1 MADKI
6 LSIGLGAN
14 TSGLKKD
21 MDNAAA
27 IVKNAGQQM
36 GDAVVQSSDK
46 MSSSSKRAGEN
57 LQSAYRAAAREAR
70 EAAIQFGETSDR
82 FRVAAQTAGE
92 LKDRLDL
99 TNQTIKAFSNDAP
112 VLTATVGVIQGMA
125 GAFSAAQGA
134 AALFGSDSKALQ
146 ETMVKLQ
153 GALALTQG
161 LQGMKGLGDSLQTL
175 GTVLSTKAIPQL
187 TSLFSLIAANPITA
201 TVIAITT
208 LGEAYIALSDSTDHA
223 RQSQAS
229 YDFELASASATVADK
244 VRLVTEQNV
253 KLQNV
258 LKAKQSGVN
267 ESAIEAENLKSQIAS
282 KQSILDK
289 EKDALKLKAAGN
301 AEEYEANFYARGK
314 IIQLEG
320 ELNLL
325 KQLYDETKKKS
336 DLEGSINQ
344 KTPDNYLSDL
354 RNEKNALKYAA
365 EEIKNIKYTGG
376 FQFKTP
382 SFKTAELM
390 PKFDLNK
397 IKAELNQDFKNMR
410 EYLNDKSTE
419 LAASF
424 NEMLNS
430 GLGNIL
436 TTTFAKIG
444 DNLGKENDPFENVG
458 NVLLQSLGSLMQQF
472 GAAMLA
478 MGINLALFQESIA
491 SLNPFVAIAAGAA
504 MIVAGAALSSAA
516 SKGMTT
522 GGGGSTG
529 VSSGSSG
536 GGGGSINAGTFGNGG
551 MNSNF
556 GVLQVGGEIRGNNLL
571 VSVNRSGYERGR
583 VR

>member
-27 IVKNAGQQM
+27 IVKSAGQQM

-82 FRVAAQTAGE
+82 FRIAAQTAGE

-134 AALFGSDSKALQ
+134 AALFGTDSKALQ

-153 GALALTQG
+153 GALALTTG

-175 GTVLSTKAIPQL
+175 GTVLSTKVIPQF
-187 TSLFSLIAANPITA
+187 TGLFSLIAANPITA
-201 TVIAITT
+201 TVIAITA
-208 LGEAYIALSDSTDHA
+208 LGAAYIALSDSTDHA

-229 YDFELASASATVADK
+229 YDFELASASATVADR

-267 ESAIEAENLKSQIAS
+267 ESAIEAEILKSQIDS
-282 KQSILDK
+282 KQAILDK

-301 AEEYEANFYARGK
+301 AAEYEANFYASGK
-314 IIQLEG
+314 VIQLEG
-320 ELNLL
+320 ELTLL

-336 DLEGSINQ
+336 DLEASINQ
-344 KTPDNYLSDL
+344 KSATINSPLDIPKYD
-354 RNEKNALKYAA
+354 KNFFDPK
-365 EEIKNIKYTGG
+365 KVKYTGG
-376 FQFKTP
+376 FQFKIP
-382 SFKTAELM
+382 SFETAELM

-397 IKAELNQDFKNMR
+397 IKAELNQDFKNIS

-419 LAASF
+419 LAARF

>member
-82 FRVAAQTAGE
+82 FIVAAQTAGE

-134 AALFGSDSKALQ
+134 AALFGSDSKALE

-153 GALALTQG
+153 GALALTTG

-175 GTVLSTKAIPQL
+175 GTTLSAKVIPQF
-187 TSLFSLIAANPITA
+187 TGLFSLIAANPITA
-201 TVIAITT
+201 TVIAITA
-208 LGEAYIALSDSTDHA
+208 LGAAYIALSDSTDHA

-229 YDFELASASATVADK
+229 YDFELASASATVADR

-267 ESAIEAENLKSQIAS
+267 ESAIEAEILKSQIDS
-282 KQSILDK
+282 KQAILDK

-301 AEEYEANFYARGK
+301 AEESEANFYASGK
-314 IIQLEG
+314 VIQLEG
-320 ELNLL
+320 ELTLL

-336 DLEGSINQ
+336 DLEASINQ
-344 KTPDNYLSDL
+344 KAANKITSSKPQMSLFQDKPL
-354 RNEKNALKYAA
+354 EKFS
-365 EEIKNIKYTGG
+365 G
-376 FQFKTP
+376 
-382 SFKTAELM
+382 
-390 PKFDLNK
+390 PKDTVKWDDVIAPFMQLNK
-397 IKAELNQDFKNMR
+397 IEFDKPIGKLEALKNKMKEMGAVMAQLAERTFVNFATSLGKALGGEKMD
-410 EYLNDKSTE
+410 
-419 LAASF
+419 
-424 NEMLNS
+424 
-430 GLGNIL
+430 LGNGIKS
-436 TTTFAKIG
+436 AIG
-444 DNLGKENDPFENVG
+444 ELC
-458 NVLLQSLGSLMQQF
+458 S
-472 GAAMLA
+472 MLA
-478 MGINLALFQESIA
+478 TAAAALGTFYFSVGDIPQG
-491 SLNPFVAIAAGAA
+491 VAAYAAAAALGIAAG
-504 MIVAGAALSSAA
+504 VLSA
-516 SKGMTT
+516 SS
-522 GGGGSTG
+522 STPSSSG
-529 VSSGSSG
+529 VSASSTT
-536 GGGGSINAGTFGNGG
+536 NAGTFGNGG

>member
-267 ESAIEAENLKSQIAS
+267 ESAIEAETLKSQIAS

-314 IIQLEG
+314 VIQLEG

-325 KQLYDETKKKS
+325 KQLYEETKKKS
-336 DLEGSINQ
+336 DLEASINQ

-354 RNEKNALKYAA
+354 RNEKNALKHAA

-397 IKAELNQDFKNMR
+397 IKAELNQDFKNIS
-410 EYLNDKSTE
+410 EYLNDKSKE
-419 LAASF
+419 IADNF
-424 NEMLNS
+424 NQMFNS
-430 GLGNIL
+430 GLSNAISSA
-436 TTTFAKIG
+436 FEKIG
-444 DNLGKENDPFENVG
+444 TNIGKDKDPFEDVG
-458 NVLLQSLGSLMQQF
+458 KVFIASIGNLMQQL
-472 GAAMLA
+472 GAA
-478 MGINLALFQESIA
+478 
-491 SLNPFVAIAAGAA
+491 AIALGLAKIKLFGSFADPTGVSTLIAGAA
-504 MIVAGAALSSAA
+504 LITAGAALSALMS
-516 SKGMTT
+516 STPT
-522 GGGGSTG
+522 GVNSSSG
-529 VSSGSSG
+529 VSSSSTT
-536 GGGGSINAGTFGNGG
+536 NAGTFGNGG

>member
-134 AALFGSDSKALQ
+134 AALFGTDSKALE

-153 GALALTQG
+153 GALALTTG

-175 GTVLSTKAIPQL
+175 GIVLSTKVIPQF
-187 TSLFSLIAANPITA
+187 TSLFALIAANPITA
-201 TVIAITT
+201 TIIAITS
-208 LGEAYIALSDSTDHA
+208 LGAAYVALSDSTDIA

-244 VRLVTEQNV
+244 VRLVREENV

-258 LKAKQSGVN
+258 LKAKQTGVN
-267 ESAIEAENLKSQIAS
+267 ESAIEAENLRAQIAS

-301 AEEYEANFYARGK
+301 AAEYEANFYASGK
-314 IIQLEG
+314 VIQLEG

-336 DLEGSINQ
+336 DLEASINQ

-354 RNEKNALKYAA
+354 RNERIGLKQAA
-365 EEIKNIKYTGG
+365 EEIKNTKYTGG

-397 IKAELNQDFKNMR
+397 IKTELNQDFKNIR

-424 NEMLNS
+424 NEMLNN
-430 GLGNIL
+430 GIGNIL

-522 GGGGSTG
+522 SGGGSTG
-529 VSSGSSG
+529 VSAGG
-536 GGGGSINAGTFGNGG
+536 GGGGSVNAGTFGNGG
-551 MNSNF
+551 NNYNF

>member
-27 IVKNAGQQM
+27 IVKSAGQQM

-57 LQSAYRAAAREAR
+57 LQQAYRAAAKDAR
-70 EAAIQFGETSDR
+70 EAALQFGETSDR

-99 TNQTIKAFSNDAP
+99 TNQTIQAFANDAP
-112 VLTATVGVIQGMA
+112 MLTATVGVLQGVA

-134 AALFGSDSKALQ
+134 AALFGNDSKALQ

-153 GALALTQG
+153 GAMALTTG
-161 LQGMKGLGDSLQTL
+161 LQGLKGLGDSLQTL
-175 GTVLSTKAIPQL
+175 GIVIQTKVMPKFI
-187 TSLFSLIAANPITA
+187 SLFALIAANPITA
-201 TVIAITT
+201 TIIAITA
-208 LGEAYIALSDSTDHA
+208 LGAAYVALSDSTDIA

-229 YDFELASASATVADK
+229 YDFELAKTSATVAEK
-244 VRLVTEQNV
+244 VRLVREENI

-267 ESAIEAENLKSQIAS
+267 ESAIEAQNLKSQIDS
-282 KQSILDK
+282 KQAILDK
-289 EKDALKLKAAGN
+289 ENAALKLKDAGN
-301 AEEYEANFYARGK
+301 AAEYEANFYARGK
-314 IIQLEG
+314 VIQLEG

-325 KQLYDETKKKS
+325 KQLYEETKKKS
-336 DLEGSINQ
+336 DLEASINQ
-344 KTPDNYLSDL
+344 KSATTPLDIPKYD
-354 RNEKNALKYAA
+354 KNFFDPK
-365 EEIKNIKYTGG
+365 KVKYTGD
-376 FQFKTP
+376 FQFKIP
-382 SFKTAELM
+382 SFETAQLM

-397 IKAELNQDFKNMR
+397 IKAELNQDFKNMQL
-410 EYLNDKSTE
+410 YLNDKSKE
-419 LAASF
+419 IADNF
-424 NEMLNS
+424 NQMFNN
-430 GLGNIL
+430 GLSNAISSA
-436 TTTFAKIG
+436 FEKIG
-444 DNLGKENDPFENVG
+444 TNIGKDKDPFEDVG
-458 NVLLQSLGSLMQQF
+458 KVFIASIGNLMQQL
-472 GAAMLA
+472 GAA
-478 MGINLALFQESIA
+478 
-491 SLNPFVAIAAGAA
+491 AIALGLAKMKLFGSFADPTGVSTLIAGAA
-504 MIVAGAALSSAA
+504 LITAGAALSALMS
-516 SKGMTT
+516 STPT
-522 GGGGSTG
+522 GVNSSSG
-529 VSSGSSG
+529 VSSSSTT
-536 GGGGSINAGTFGNGG
+536 NAGTFGNGG